1 MLQTKLSLSQPG
13 SLVKSRRVRSAL
25 STKHLATTSLVAH
38 LFVIPGLGNIML
50 TILQYKLIDDNTRV
64 KDVFM
69 LKNPTE
75 APAELSHLFD
85 YQLTVL
91 NSIHLADEQTELH
104 TNDVRHLIDF
114 AIFPTDS
121 WRLECHRSP

>member
-1 MLQTKLSLSQPG
+1 
-13 SLVKSRRVRSAL
+13 
-25 STKHLATTSLVAH
+25 
-38 LFVIPGLGNIML
+38 ML

-91 NSIHLADEQTELH
+91 NSIRLADEQTELH

-114 AIFPTDS
+114 PIFPTDS